1 MHKSQFLILWL
12 LTLIAIPALS
22 QPNRHSYSLPLLL
35 DSAISRFPVSAQI
48 DELNQIGQLTDQQ
61 LSTAYLPVLQ
71 INGQMS
77 YQSEV
82 TQLQIPVPG
91 FSPPELAKDWY
102 KLNLDVSQ
110 LIYDGG
116 QVNTQ
121 KKIEATQ
128 NKIKLTEVSQQ
139 ENIFKENII
148 RLYYRSMLLKQQL
161 LVFASMEKS
170 LTATAAETKNAVD
183 IGAILESAYQNI
195 QAEILRVQQQ
205 QLETEAALAAS
216 LSFLSAYTG
225 LDLNMEDSL
234 KPPVFELQETQLI
247 NLRPEWQSLKLQ
259 EEKTALLSTLAKS
272 KRRPLLQAFGQ
283 AGYGRPGYNMLDD
296 QFSDY
301 YMAGLRLQFKLWD
314 WHTSKREQSIARLNG
329 RIFQKNIQ
337 NFEMNQSAAY
347 QAKLQ
352 EISRLRKT
360 TLLDA
365 EVVKLQQQ
373 IVNSQ
378 HSGLSQGMITMAAF
392 LQESE
397 KLTRSMLGYE
407 TNKIRLLNAQTE
419 LMFITGKIN
428 FHEQ

>member
-1 MHKSQFLILWL
+1 M
-12 LTLIAIPALS
+12 TLITLPALS
-22 QPNRHSYSLPLLL
+22 QPNRQYYSLPLLL
-35 DSAISRFPVSAQI
+35 DSAISRFPVSAQR
-48 DELNQIGQLTDQQ
+48 DELNQIGQLTVEQIS
-61 LSTAYLPVLQ
+61 STYLPVLQ

-102 KLNLDVSQ
+102 KLNLDISQ

-116 QVNTQ
+116 QVKTQ

-139 ENIFKENII
+139 ENNFKENII

-161 LVFASMEKS
+161 LVLASMEKS
-170 LTATAAETKNAVD
+170 LKATAAETKKAVD
-183 IGAILESAYQNI
+183 IGAVLESAHQNI
-195 QAEILRVQQQ
+195 QAEIFRIQQQ
-205 QLETEAALAAS
+205 QLETEAGLAAS

-225 LDLNMEDSL
+225 LDLRMEDSL
-234 KPPVFELQETQLI
+234 KPPLFESQETQMI
-247 NLRPEWQSLKLQ
+247 NLRPEWQNLKLQ
-259 EEKTALLSTLAKS
+259 EEKTTLLSTLAKS
-272 KRRPLLQAFGQ
+272 KRRPILQAFGQ

-314 WHTSKREQSIARLNG
+314 WHTSKREQSIAGLNG
-329 RIFQKNIQ
+329 RMIQKNIQ
-337 NFEMNQSAAY
+337 NFEINQSAAY

-352 EISRLRKT
+352 EISRLHET

-373 IVNSQ
+373 VVASQ
-378 HSGLSQGMITMAAF
+378 LSGLSQGIITMAAY

-397 KLTRSMLGYE
+397 KLTRSMLGLE

-419 LMFITGKIN
+419 LMLITGKIN

>member
-1 MHKSQFLILWL
+1 M
-12 LTLIAIPALS
+12 TLITLPALS
-22 QPNRHSYSLPLLL
+22 QPNRQYYSLPLLL
-35 DSAISRFPVSAQI
+35 DSAISRFPVSAQR
-48 DELNQIGQLTDQQ
+48 DELNQIGQLTVEQIS
-61 LSTAYLPVLQ
+61 STYLPVLQ

-91 FSPPELAKDWY
+91 FSPPDLAKDWY
-102 KLNLDVSQ
+102 KLNLDISQ

-116 QVNTQ
+116 QVKTQ

-128 NKIKLTEVSQQ
+128 SKIKLTEVSQQ
-139 ENIFKENII
+139 ENNFKENII

-161 LVFASMEKS
+161 LVFGSMEKS
-170 LTATAAETKNAVD
+170 LKATAAETKKAVD
-183 IGAILESAYQNI
+183 IGAVLESAHQNI
-195 QAEILRVQQQ
+195 QAEIFRIQQQ
-205 QLETEAALAAS
+205 QLETEAGLAAS

-225 LDLNMEDSL
+225 LDLRMEDSL
-234 KPPVFELQETQLI
+234 KPPLFESQETQMI
-247 NLRPEWQSLKLQ
+247 NLRPEWQNLKLQ
-259 EEKTALLSTLAKS
+259 EEKTTLLSTLAKS
-272 KRRPLLQAFGQ
+272 KRRPILQAFGQ

-314 WHTSKREQSIARLNG
+314 WHTSKREQSIAGLNG
-329 RIFQKNIQ
+329 RMIQKNIQ
-337 NFEMNQSAAY
+337 NFEINQSAAY

-352 EISRLRKT
+352 EISRLHKT

-373 IVNSQ
+373 VVASQ
-378 HSGLSQGMITMAAF
+378 LSGLSQGIITMAAY

-397 KLTRSMLGYE
+397 KLTRSMLGLE

-419 LMFITGKIN
+419 LMLITGKIN